1 MTRVLAV
8 DVGATEIRGVLADE
22 SGLRGA
28 PWAFPTAVVADGADA
43 TERGEALAE
52 RIRQELSAPIDAV
65 GVAAAGVFDRDAR
78 ELVETANWAGAALG
92 PLETELGVPLGF
104 ENDADA
110 SVRAI
115 QRYGRGDGE
124 RAARDGGS
132 VGSAG
137 TDDDNLAYLCIGTG
151 IGVGVVHEGRLI
163 RGVEA
168 GFANVNWDGDVTHF
182 GVTNPWEGYAS
193 GARLADRVRE
203 WVEADD
209 RETALTGREDA
220 EAFFEAVYDGDPV
233 ARDYYTRLK
242 RINAAGIGTVA
253 NVFSLDTVVVDGG
266 VAGNHPRLV
275 DYEDDPYATE
285 AVPLD
290 DYCVSTPPIVER
302 RADLASFDD
311 ELELYGAAA
320 SALAALE

>member
-22 SGLRGA
+22 SGLREA
-28 PWAFPTAVVADGADA
+28 PWVFPTAVVADGADA

-92 PLETELGVPLGF
+92 PLETGLGVPLGF

-115 QRYGRGDGE
+115 QRYGRGDG
-124 RAARDGGS
+124 DGADN
-132 VGSAG
+132 AG
-137 TDDDNLAYLCIGTG
+137 IDGRENLAYLCIGTG

-233 ARDYYTRLK
+233 AHDYYTRLK

-285 AVPLD
+285 EISLD